1 MKPAPPGEP
10 LRVLVVEHDQADADL
25 AIAAIAHAGFVVTA
39 RVADT
44 PEELA
49 ARLDAG
55 PYNLVLSAYRL
66 PGWTAL
72 DALALLRA
80 RGDDTPLIIVTGTLG
95 DERAVDC
102 VKQGAADYVIKDNLT
117 RLPVAVG
124 RALEERRLRR
134 AQWASEERYRRL
146 FESMPLPLWVLD
158 VRTHA
163 VLAVN
168 AAAVEHYGYGEAEF
182 LALRTDDLRAPEDRP
197 AREQYRQQLP
207 PDVHAS
213 GTARHRKRDGTVF
226 LAELNGQAT
235 SWEGRE
241 AEMGVVTRIG
251 GPLSGTP

>member
-1 MKPAPPGEP
+1 
-10 LRVLVVEHDQADADL
+10 
-25 AIAAIAHAGFVVTA
+25 VTA

-55 PYNLVLSAYRL
+55 PYDLILSAYRL

-146 FESMPLPLWVLD
+146 FESMPLPLWVFD

-163 VLAVN
+163 DLAVN
-168 AAAVEHYGYGEAEF
+168 PAAVEHYGYSEAEF

-213 GTARHRKRDGTVF
+213 GTAWHRRRDGTVF
-226 LAELNGQAT
+226 LAELNGQPIP
-235 SWEGRE
+235 WGRTRGRDGRRDPHRRPPLGHPV
-241 AEMGVVTRIG
+241 AFVTGV
-251 GPLSGTP
+251 LSRKTALAPAAAHPCRKNARWCRKNTLL